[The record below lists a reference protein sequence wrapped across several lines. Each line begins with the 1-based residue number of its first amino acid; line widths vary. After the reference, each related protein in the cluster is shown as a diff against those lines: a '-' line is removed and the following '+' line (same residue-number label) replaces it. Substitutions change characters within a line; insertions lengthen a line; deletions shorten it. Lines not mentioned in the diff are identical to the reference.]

1 MSRNTRES
9 TGKQALAA
17 RIAAQFDHALSEV
30 AETMDSFGSGW
41 EDIDP
46 DGAAEEPDGDL
57 LPLEFQ
63 LADLERAVDTMLQ
76 ERDRFLYGE
85 GYADPAADG
94 ESPRHAAGMST
105 GIRAGMRKGP

>member
-1 MSRNTRES
+1 MSRNSREP

-17 RIAAQFDHALSEV
+17 RISAQFDHALTEV

-41 EDIDP
+41 DDLGSE
-46 DGAAEEPDGDL
+46 GAEEEAESDL

-76 ERDRFLYGE
+76 ERDRFLYG
-85 GYADPAADG
+85 ADYVERGADG
-94 ESPRHAAGMST
+94 ESPPPIIAA
-105 GIRAGMRKGP
+105 RK